1 MAEEVHIAVFDG
13 GELHK
18 PPRLRKGGEAVLALP
33 LNRLLAKV
41 VRVGADD
48 AEGLSAV
55 AERELKAMSPYP
67 DEPLAVSCEV
77 LKEDAEGTLALAL
90 ALPESSADDIGEA
103 LDAGKVGIT
112 RVDALVLGLLR
123 SAYNELSGDGRKV
136 VLSQEGD
143 CVALVVLDGQTPCA
157 LRALSPDSEIK
168 AELAYSLLE
177 AEASGGP
184 APLSEILVSGDVN
197 TEGLEDFAPVRA
209 LVADAADAVR
219 GVAER
224 SAEQGTANAL
234 PQTWLEILEETRFK
248 RKMVVGFGAAAFLWV
263 AALSVMLG
271 VTWWTNRQADQ
282 VELARRAHRSAYNKV
297 SDRKAQVETVRS
309 VSNHDLGALETL
321 RVVSGVLPEG
331 VELSKWYFKRGERLS
346 FTGTAEGSDNV
357 VESNQRVFAL
367 KDALA
372 GFQLGEISGNDEDAD
387 VPFFTDVS
395 LPKGVVQR
403 SGKAVFDVEC
413 SFKTVEEA
421 E

>member
-1 MAEEVHIAVFDG
+1 M
-13 GELHK
+13 
-18 PPRLRKGGEAVLALP
+18 
-33 LNRLLAKV
+33 
-41 VRVGADD
+41 
-48 AEGLSAV
+48 
-55 AERELKAMSPYP
+55 
-67 DEPLAVSCEV
+67 
-77 LKEDAEGTLALAL
+77 
-90 ALPESSADDIGEA
+90 
-103 LDAGKVGIT
+103 
-112 RVDALVLGLLR
+112 
-123 SAYNELSGDGRKV
+123 
-136 VLSQEGD
+136 
-143 CVALVVLDGQTPCA
+143 
-157 LRALSPDSEIK
+157 
-168 AELAYSLLE
+168 
-177 AEASGGP
+177 
-184 APLSEILVSGDVN
+184 
-197 TEGLEDFAPVRA
+197 
-209 LVADAADAVR
+209 ADAADAVR